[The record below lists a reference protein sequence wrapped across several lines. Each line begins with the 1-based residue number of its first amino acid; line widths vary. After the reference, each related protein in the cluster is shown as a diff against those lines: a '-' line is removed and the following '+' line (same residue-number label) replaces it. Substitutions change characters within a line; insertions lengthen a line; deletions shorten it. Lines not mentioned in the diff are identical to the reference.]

1 MLIKGK
7 WRGVWAK
14 TPFFF
19 PLLAAEQG
27 KGRAAPAAADS
38 AALGLDGGPG

>member
-1 MLIKGK
+1 MGK
-7 WRGVWAK
+7 NALSSSS
-14 TPFFF
+14 P
-19 PLLAAEQG
+19 PDAEQG